1 MKKVEKSEDLMK
13 FNCNVN
19 VIRFV
24 QNTLKWRIN
33 AKKIDKNTTNQRT
46 TNITKLKN
54 RQVA

>member
-1 MKKVEKSEDLMK
+1 MK

-33 AKKIDKNTTNQRT
+33 AEKIDKNTTKQRT